1 MDNFSCVFCT
11 KNHAPSDTEV
21 LCMTVDDF
29 YYVPAG
35 TAVMFG
41 QFVDGKPV
49 VTIHDDLPAEVI
61 AGLMASFMDAISE
74 FEHIKE
80 NPTILTQA
88 IMKGMTGG

>member
-1 MDNFSCVFCT
+1 MDNFNCVFCT
-11 KNHAPSDTEV
+11 ENHDACDTHV
-21 LCMTVDDF
+21 HCHNPKDF
-29 YYVPAG
+29 DFIPAG
-35 TAVMFG
+35 TPVLFG
-41 QFVDGKPV
+41 QMVEGRPI